1 VAKYGFFYSDF
12 AGRPSKLHLNSRSPD
27 LESVQLDKD
36 LAVDGKMLKVTS
48 FGHNDRGVTNWQRMD
63 SPGSVE
69 LALSTNVEGNG
80 RSQFT
85 DKEEV
90 YVEEARLALEEG
102 AENAPRVVRR
112 VGRFGPS
119 ADLRPLWKVAY
130 LLIVVSHH
138 FATYLGFVCW
148 GQDSER

>member
-1 VAKYGFFYSDF
+1 MAKYGFFYNDF

-27 LESVQLDKD
+27 LELVQLDKD
-36 LAVDGKMLKVTS
+36 LAVDSANGKKVTS
-48 FGHNDRGVTNWQRMD
+48 FGHNDRGVTYWQRMK
-63 SPGSVE
+63 PGSVE
-69 LALSTNVEGNG
+69 LTSSTDVERN
-80 RSQFT
+80 FT

-130 LLIVVSHH
+130 LLIVVSHR
-138 FATYLGFVCW
+138 FAT
-148 GQDSER
+148 